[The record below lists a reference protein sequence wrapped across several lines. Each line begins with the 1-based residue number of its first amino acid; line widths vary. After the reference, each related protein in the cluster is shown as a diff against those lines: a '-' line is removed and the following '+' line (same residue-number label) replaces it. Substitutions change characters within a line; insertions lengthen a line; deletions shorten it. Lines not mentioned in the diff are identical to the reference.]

1 MNNSLFVSPHSDDS
15 VLFGAYT
22 LMRDKPLV
30 LTVTSSFIQANRGE
44 NVTAQQRIQEDIAA
58 MKILG
63 CPIVFGQ
70 LRDDVLDSWG
80 INNLLSKFNN
90 FDKIYIPAIMGG
102 NNQHDLIGQV
112 ALKLWPKAIQY
123 ATYAKGE
130 WKSKGKK
137 EILPTKKE
145 LILKGKA
152 LDCYQSQLNLPATY
166 PHFEAARKESSEWY
180 I

>member
-1 MNNSLFVSPHSDDS
+1 MNSLVISPHSDDA
-15 VLFGAYT
+15 VLFAGYT

-44 NVTAQQRIQEDIAA
+44 NVTAQQRIQEDIEA
-58 MKILG
+58 MKLLG

-70 LRDDVLDSWG
+70 LRDDVLDEWG
-80 INNLLSKFNN
+80 VNNLLSKFNN
-90 FDKIYIPAIMGG
+90 FDKIYIPAVMGG
-102 NNQHDLIGQV
+102 NHQHDLIGQV

-123 ATYAKGE
+123 TTYAQGE

-137 EILPTKKE
+137 EIIPTIEERIQKNH
-145 LILKGKA
+145 A
-152 LDCYQSQLNLPATY
+152 LLCYKSQYNLPATFI
-166 PHFEAARKESSEWY
+166 HFEAAKEGSEWL

>member
-1 MNNSLFVSPHSDDS
+1 MNSLVISPHSDDA
-15 VLFGAYT
+15 VLFTGYT

-30 LTVTSSFIQANRGE
+30 LTVTSSFIQSNRGE

-80 INNLLSKFNN
+80 VNNLLSKFHN
-90 FDKIYIPAIMGG
+90 FDKIYIPAVQGG
-102 NNQHDLIGQV
+102 NKQHDLIGKV

-130 WKSKGKK
+130 WKSKGSTCIRPF
-137 EILPTKKE
+137 EQEVL
-145 LILKGKA
+145 LKSKA
-152 LDCYQSQLNLPATY
+152 LDCYQSQLNLPATA
-166 PHFEAARKESSEWY
+166 PHFEAVRKELLEWF